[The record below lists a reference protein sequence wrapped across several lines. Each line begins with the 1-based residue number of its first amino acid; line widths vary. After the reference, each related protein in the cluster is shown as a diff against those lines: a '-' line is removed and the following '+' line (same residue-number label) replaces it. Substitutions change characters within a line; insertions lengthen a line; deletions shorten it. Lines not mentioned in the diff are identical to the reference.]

1 FVTQEADGTFKINI
15 YDSGWTANKVSWLL
29 KNTNSYNI
37 EANTDLN
44 HVKAP
49 GLYHCS
55 GASNIVN
62 VPGGEDNWFNMVVN
76 GDNWHGSQTLY
87 ATNTGQIYVRTLH
100 GDIWT
105 GWRSVTT
112 NETLKKLKFV
122 KDSVNQNGDTF
133 QNTQFVT
140 QEADGTFKINIYDS
154 DWTANKVS
162 WLLKNTNSYNIEA
175 NTDLN
180 HVKAP
185 GLYHCSGA
193 SNIVNVPG
201 GEDNWFNMVVN
212 GDNWHGS
219 QTLYATNT
227 GQIYVRTLHG
237 DIWTGDRKS
246 TRLNSSHVSISYAV
260 F

>member
-1 FVTQEADGTFKINI
+1 KTDAVQAKVDELRASLGQIDWNSFAHKDDLSKVKIKLQSLDQNGNTFTNTQTANKQSDGSYVINT
-15 YDSGWTANKVSWLL
+15 YDSDCNANKVSL
-29 KNTNSYNI
+29 
-37 EANTDLN
+37 
-44 HVKAP
+44 
-49 GLYHCS
+49 
-55 GASNIVN
+55 
-62 VPGGEDNWFNMVVN
+62 
-76 GDNWHGSQTLY
+76 
-87 ATNTGQIYVRTLH
+87 
-100 GDIWT
+100 
-105 GWRSVTT
+105 
-112 NETLKKLKFV
+112 
-122 KDSVNQNGDTF
+122 
-133 QNTQFVT
+133 
-140 QEADGTFKINIYDS
+140 
-154 DWTANKVS
+154 
-162 WLLKNTNSYNIEA
+162 LLKNTNSYNIEA